1 MGPDLSRD
9 LFGWDQSL
17 YPEMW
22 DSLSHVPMP
31 DGERWLQDNDSPISV
46 A

>member
-9 LFGWDQSL
+9 LSGWDQSL
-17 YPEMW
+17 CPGKW